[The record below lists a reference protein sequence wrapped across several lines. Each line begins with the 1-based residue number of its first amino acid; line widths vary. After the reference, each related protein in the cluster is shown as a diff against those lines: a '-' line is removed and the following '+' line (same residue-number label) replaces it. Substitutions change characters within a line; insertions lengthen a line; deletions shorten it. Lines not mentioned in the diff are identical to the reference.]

1 MVEMENI
8 ELIQKLLTAILIIL
22 SFILGLMISY
32 GIYFSID
39 KSSPSDN
46 KKSKLSDYSAVCF
59 NVPPS
64 IRRTWFTIGSTYS
77 INADECITDD
87 QGIPWSIYLH
97 GNKPKEGLI
106 VRVGSYNFVL
116 IKKEGK

>member
-1 MVEMENI
+1 MVEMENL
-8 ELIQKLLTAILIIL
+8 ELIQNLLTAILIIL

-32 GIYFSID
+32 GICFSID
-39 KSSPSDN
+39 KSSPDN

-59 NVPPS
+59 SVSPS
-64 IRRTWFTIGSTYS
+64 VHRTWFTIGSTYS
-77 INADECITDD
+77 INADECIVDN

-106 VRVGSYNFVL
+106 VLVGSYNFVL

>member
-1 MVEMENI
+1 MENL

-32 GIYFSID
+32 GIYYFGID
-39 KSSPSDN
+39 KLSPSDN
-46 KKSKLSDYSAVCF
+46 KKSKLSDYSAVCVS
-59 NVPPS
+59 VPPS
-64 IRRTWFTIGSTYS
+64 MHRTWFTIGSTYS
-77 INADECITDD
+77 INADECIVDN

-106 VRVGSYNFVL
+106 IQVGSYNFVL